1 MGATHFLMKRLAEG
15 RNRDGVARA
24 AAGRPPA
31 IQCDGAKLIREDSA
45 GLVK

>member
-1 MGATHFLMKRLAEG
+1 MAYNKRGNGPA
-15 RNRDGVARA
+15 A

-31 IQCDGAKLIREDSA
+31 IQCDGAKLIGEDSA